1 MYSQILV
8 LENGLMIT
16 VQGKDYIQNFKT
28 STTTVRKVSKLKIS
42 LQWVITFN
50 VISLGVSLLIF
61 S

>member
-28 STTTVRKVSKLKIS
+28 STTTIRKVNKLKIS